1 METAVESPEPGS
13 FYLHALDVIS
23 RAHPD
28 RAAGWQ
34 RQRAREVMTAAFE
47 ERKKLL
53 PDDDGG
59 DLVPTFPRTPEE
71 LTNLAEDFQVGEEAG
86 EARWRTPSTGP
97 GDRGEGVQVAQVR
110 GIICIR
116 RGGSPQSAMYLTT
129 PDWYIFAKDLEST
142 PARLAERWP
151 DAEAVLDEQ
160 LTSAKTR
167 GALRETGDAAL
178 VSTGII

>member
-1 METAVESPEPGS
+1 VERPEPGS
-13 FYLHALDVIS
+13 FYLHALDVI
-23 RAHPD
+23 RLAHPD
-28 RAAGWQ
+28 RTASWQ

-47 ERKKLL
+47 ERRKLL
-53 PDDDGG
+53 PDDAG
-59 DLVPTFPRTPEE
+59 DLVPTFPRTSEE
-71 LTNLAEDFQVGEEAG
+71 LANLAEDFKVGEDAG
-86 EARWRTPSTGP
+86 EARWRTPSTGS
-97 GDRGEGVQVAQVR
+97 GDRGKGVEVAQVR

-142 PARLAERWP
+142 PARLTERWP